1 MMQELISILISLKST
16 FFKYALIGISLISP
30 LKIFI
35 LLVGFFIFLDTC
47 FGVWAAKRTNMP
59 LSSNGLSRFISK
71 ALTYNLLIITSYI
84 LDINLL
90 GEFFLLVISIPLVIT
105 KLTVISLILNEI
117 YSIDE
122 KINNVSGYG
131 LWHLFKRVLNLA
143 KYIKKQKDQ
152 LL

>member
-1 MMQELISILISLKST
+1 
-16 FFKYALIGISLISP
+16 
-30 LKIFI
+30 
-35 LLVGFFIFLDTC
+35 
-47 FGVWAAKRTNMP
+47 MP